1 MNKDKVLQY
10 KAFIKENL
18 PEWRDL
24 RDDEINIEKLSSLS
38 NQVYKATALKEGL
51 RRNPII
57 FRRFAIKEGVV
68 DRLKEH
74 KVFIEL
80 ARRNCGPHC
89 YGGNNK
95 YRLEEYFPA
104 RTIKNLEYNQVN
116 IRRKLA
122 RVLATLH
129 KIDIPNIEKI
139 PLFEKSFSDPKFYQ
153 TFEEKCNQN
162 IFSEDERKWIEQIRL
177 LSHPE
182 EKQFIRDILP
192 TDDIVF
198 SHNDL
203 LQGNILIREDN
214 QDIILIDYEY
224 SAYNFRA
231 YDIGNMFKES
241 TWEYGHPEPPTF
253 KVVDSHFPNDE
264 DLRDFIR
271 YYLAFSSMTDEE
283 QRELG
288 DRLLE
293 NEEEMKE
300 YLEKFDEDELNERVA
315 KLLKETKIAVML
327 SYYYWA
333 IWGIKMSK
341 NPDSD
346 FDYFAFAKTHFEYY
360 QKMKKVVQTHT

>member
-139 PLFEKSFSDPKFYQ
+139 PL
-153 TFEEKCNQN
+153 
-162 IFSEDERKWIEQIRL
+162 
-177 LSHPE
+177 
-182 EKQFIRDILP
+182 
-192 TDDIVF
+192 
-198 SHNDL
+198 
-203 LQGNILIREDN
+203 
-214 QDIILIDYEY
+214 
-224 SAYNFRA
+224 
-231 YDIGNMFKES
+231 
-241 TWEYGHPEPPTF
+241 
-253 KVVDSHFPNDE
+253 
-264 DLRDFIR
+264 
-271 YYLAFSSMTDEE
+271 
-283 QRELG
+283 
-288 DRLLE
+288 
-293 NEEEMKE
+293 
-300 YLEKFDEDELNERVA
+300 
-315 KLLKETKIAVML
+315 
-327 SYYYWA
+327 
-333 IWGIKMSK
+333 
-341 NPDSD
+341 
-346 FDYFAFAKTHFEYY
+346 
-360 QKMKKVVQTHT
+360 